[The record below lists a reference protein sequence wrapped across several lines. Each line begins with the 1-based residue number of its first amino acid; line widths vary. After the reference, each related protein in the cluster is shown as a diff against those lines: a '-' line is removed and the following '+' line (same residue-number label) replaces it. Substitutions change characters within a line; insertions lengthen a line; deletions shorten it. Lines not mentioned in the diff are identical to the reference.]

1 MPLRVHCRLIALMT
15 AMLFGLSIVGHG
27 FAMSGAAMN
36 PMTAAAD
43 MSTGMSSP
51 DHSMDCD
58 GDDGAKQVAC
68 FATCASVIGIL
79 WDAAPV
85 PLSPTSGEMTAHAVL
100 RLAEHGSPPDP
111 HPPKTIV
118 LI

>member
-36 PMTAAAD
+36 PMTAAS
-43 MSTGMSSP
+43 MSSTGMSSP
-51 DHSMDCD
+51 DHAMDCD
-58 GDDGAKQVAC
+58 GNDGAKQVAC

-79 WDAAPV
+79 WDSAPV
-85 PLSPTSGEMTAHAVL
+85 PLAATSGEMTAPAVL
-100 RLAEHGSPPDP
+100 PLADHGSPPDP
-111 HPPKTIV
+111 HPPKTTV

>member
-36 PMTAAAD
+36 PMTAG
-43 MSTGMSSP
+43 MSSTGMSSP
-51 DHSMDCD
+51 DHAMDCD

-79 WDAAPV
+79 GDAAPV
-85 PLSPTSGEMTAHAVL
+85 PLAATSREMTAPAVL
-100 RLAEHGSPPDP
+100 ALADHGSPPDP
-111 HPPKTIV
+111 YPPKTTV